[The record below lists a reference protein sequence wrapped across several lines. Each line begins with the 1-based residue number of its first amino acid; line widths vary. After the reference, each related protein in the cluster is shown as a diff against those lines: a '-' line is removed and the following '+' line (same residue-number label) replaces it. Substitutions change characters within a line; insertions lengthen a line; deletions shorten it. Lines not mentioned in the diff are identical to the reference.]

1 MRNWLIIVGR
11 EYKTRVRRRAFIIST
26 LLGPVLMVGFI
37 ALIVFFAQSQ
47 EADSKILVVDSNQ
60 ILSYQYSDKAQVP
73 SCAECFPERDFLEYR
88 FTSEPLSEEEFLA
101 SDYTGML
108 EFDDGILQNAK
119 ALLQYE
125 TTPSMRVKSAIKRDL
140 TEAVERLRVKN
151 EANLDYE
158 TYKRLKVKIGLVTQ
172 DVETRDRNAENKSVV
187 GWGFSMFM
195 FMFIMIYGMH
205 VMRGVIEEKSNRIVE
220 VVVSIIK
227 PEALMSAKV
236 AGIGLVGLTQIFAWA
251 VLSWLL
257 FIGFGTYVES
267 TGMLNDIM
275 ADSGQAVATTD
286 LNTFMQSHEDLGF
299 LLQINWFAMLGWG
312 LFFYLGGFA
321 LYGAMFAAVGASVE
335 QESDAQYLLLPVM
348 LPLMFSYLLNI
359 QILESPETTLAT
371 VCSFVPFTSPI
382 TMMVRLSMGVPWWH
396 VLISALI
403 LMFTVYLMIKLA
415 GRIYRTGIF
424 MYGKKASLKEML
436 KWLTYRNR

>member
-1 MRNWLIIVGR
+1 M
-11 EYKTRVRRRAFIIST
+11 
-26 LLGPVLMVGFI
+26 
-37 ALIVFFAQSQ
+37 
-47 EADSKILVVDSNQ
+47 
-60 ILSYQYSDKAQVP
+60 
-73 SCAECFPERDFLEYR
+73 
-88 FTSEPLSEEEFLA
+88 
-101 SDYTGML
+101 
-108 EFDDGILQNAK
+108 
-119 ALLQYE
+119 
-125 TTPSMRVKSAIKRDL
+125 
-140 TEAVERLRVKN
+140 
-151 EANLDYE
+151 
-158 TYKRLKVKIGLVTQ
+158 
-172 DVETRDRNAENKSVV
+172 
-187 GWGFSMFM
+187 
-195 FMFIMIYGMH
+195 
-205 VMRGVIEEKSNRIVE
+205 
-220 VVVSIIK
+220 SIIK

-236 AGIGLVGLTQIFAWA
+236 AGIGLVGLTQILAWA

-424 MYGKKASLKEML
+424 MYGKKPSLKEML